1 MGARMRAG
9 YQARVTADG
18 RSLETVEIDE
28 DSDRA
33 AIFTAF
39 GAASPFGHS
48 LWSGR
53 RFLGYF
59 EGGEGRFGWLSPQP
73 RPPAQA
79 RALRRPR
86 SC

>member
-1 MGARMRAG
+1 MRAG
-9 YQARVTADG
+9 YQARVGAGG
-18 RSLETVEIDE
+18 RSLETVEIDG
-28 DSDRA
+28 DSDRE
-33 AIFTAF
+33 AIFMAF
-39 GAASPFGHS
+39 GAASAFGHS

-59 EGGEGRFGWLSPQP
+59 DGGEGRFGWLSRQPQP
-73 RPPAQA
+73 RAQA